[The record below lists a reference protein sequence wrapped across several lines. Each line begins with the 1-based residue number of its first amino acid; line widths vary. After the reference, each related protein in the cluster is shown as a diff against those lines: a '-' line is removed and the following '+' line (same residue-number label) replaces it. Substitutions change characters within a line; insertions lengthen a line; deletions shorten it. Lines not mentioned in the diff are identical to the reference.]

1 MYDAKKDFKEL
12 FGFRVNKSY
21 MYIAAYII
29 SLPLSPFRSL
39 NQAIYAGNSSLQ
51 EKIIHFLASLLL
63 ISIKNVL
70 DVKFYMYSIG

>member
-1 MYDAKKDFKEL
+1 
-12 FGFRVNKSY
+12 

-39 NQAIYAGNSSLQ
+39 NQAIYAGYSSLQ

-70 DVKFYMYSIG
+70 DVKFYT